1 MAENRT
7 KRRGLFALLLLLEV
21 AAAGLGLLVSA
32 HQSSAQFLDDRFPF
46 LEDRRRRYQQQQ
58 QYQQWNNWNQQSDQR
73 PADSSRAP
81 PPRKPD
87 TPPTVN
93 VMVFGD
99 SMADWLA
106 FGLEEAFGDTPEVGI
121 TRKTRANT
129 GLIRVEQRGES
140 YDWPASAREMLNAE
154 KPDYVVVMLGTFDR
168 RGIREAI
175 KAPPRAP
182 AGQKKGE
189 DAKPAPGGQK
199 KAEDAKPAPG
209 AQPAPAAPAAQPA
222 QQQAAAPEAKKDAK
236 KPVDNEAPPDAPQ
249 PQDQEQSPPAAP
261 EAAIA
266 GTVVREFRSEEWGEL
281 YAKRVDEMLGVLKAR
296 GVPVFWVGLP
306 SVRGARSTSEMVY
319 LNDLYR
325 GRAEKAGV
333 TYVDIWD
340 GFVDE
345 GGNYNN
351 YGPDFEGQTRRLRA
365 GDGANFTRAGARKL
379 AHYVEREV
387 RRVMQ
392 ARLSPA
398 APTPREEPEADAKAP
413 PTPAAPGLP
422 PRPIASP
429 VMSLTTPR
437 DTNDTLLGAAPVR
450 NATADSVATRVLVKG
465 EPIEAPAGRADDFL
479 WPRRDI
485 VTATGVLPPD
495 PVEEPPKVER
505 PPAVAAA
512 PAAPGAPPTKQAAPR
527 PPREAQ
533 QQAQQQQRPG
543 WQPWGW
549 GQQRQ
554 EPQRQGGGFF
564 GWFSGGRW

>member
-1 MAENRT
+1 
-7 KRRGLFALLLLLEV
+7 
-21 AAAGLGLLVSA
+21 
-32 HQSSAQFLDDRFPF
+32 
-46 LEDRRRRYQQQQ
+46 
-58 QYQQWNNWNQQSDQR
+58 
-73 PADSSRAP
+73 
-81 PPRKPD
+81 
-87 TPPTVN
+87 
-93 VMVFGD
+93 
-99 SMADWLA
+99 
-106 FGLEEAFGDTPEVGI
+106 
-121 TRKTRANT
+121 
-129 GLIRVEQRGES
+129 
-140 YDWPASAREMLNAE
+140 
-154 KPDYVVVMLGTFDR
+154 
-168 RGIREAI
+168 
-175 KAPPRAP
+175 
-182 AGQKKGE
+182 
-189 DAKPAPGGQK
+189 
-199 KAEDAKPAPG
+199 
-209 AQPAPAAPAAQPA
+209 
-222 QQQAAAPEAKKDAK
+222 
-236 KPVDNEAPPDAPQ
+236 
-249 PQDQEQSPPAAP
+249 
-261 EAAIA
+261 
-266 GTVVREFRSEEWGEL
+266 
-281 YAKRVDEMLGVLKAR
+281 
-296 GVPVFWVGLP
+296 VPVFWVGLP
-306 SVRGARSTSEMVY
+306 SERGARSTTEMVY
-319 LNDLYR
+319 LNDIYR

-392 ARLSPA
+392 ARLSPTA
-398 APTPREEPEADAKAP
+398 APAPREEPEADAKAP

-465 EPIEAPAGRADDFL
+465 EAIEAPAGRADDFL

-512 PAAPGAPPTKQAAPR
+512 PAAPGALPTKQAAPR